1 MRSPS
6 VIGSRVTVVGRAGL
20 AVALVLALTRAA
32 AAAPVVW
39 VIDDGEKIKQ
49 DEAPADLA
57 RGVGN
62 PVWFPGRPI
71 RLFAMR
77 NETVA
82 FQIVVA
88 AGEARLAGVSVDL
101 EGLASGD
108 ARIANAP
115 GAADPSR
122 YVGRPIERFV
132 EHFLAIARPSGG
144 KVPGESLGWAPGSGP
159 AAGRWTGRIP
169 DALIPVELAPAWWPY
184 PMTIAPRDNGIVWL
198 DVTVSKSQPAGL
210 YRGTV
215 VVKAAGEVL
224 ASIPMELDVAEST
237 LPDRPVRTM
246 LFYTRSEL
254 DRRLGAESGE
264 AAERQL
270 FRLLHRHRLT
280 PMHGALTAAEVA
292 RRLDVLDGSFYTAQ
306 NGYEG
311 PLEGVGDGVL
321 SLGTYGGFGAP
332 DASKLAAVEAIADR
346 LAQSS
351 LLATTDTFVYAVDED
366 CESPHG
372 AAWKRLIAGS
382 KNPNVKKV
390 RVAWTCSADATKQ
403 PVDLPIQAAAFDPK
417 QTARARAQGKEV
429 WAYNGHLPQ
438 TASFLT
444 DTPAVGPRVNGW
456 LSGMFDIGRWFF
468 WETTFW
474 YDDNRGGRGPYDPF
488 VTAETFHNA
497 DGDYSMGDGLLLY
510 PGKQVDMFTS
520 HSLGFDGVLASIR
533 LKNWRRGVEDAG
545 YFQLAHAKD
554 PARAEAIA
562 RGLLPVVLSAARDGK
577 PASWSDSGKLYFD
590 ARKAL
595 LTLIAK
601 GTSGGP
607 GIGALPGATG
617 PSMDAREPAETKPAS
632 RGCRGCVVGA
642 TSGARG
648 ASVALVAALVLLVR
662 RRSRL
667 PPLAPRAP
675 RAARTITAARTA
687 PRR

>member
-1 MRSPS
+1 M
-6 VIGSRVTVVGRAGL
+6 SRAGAAGL
-20 AVALVLALTRAA
+20 ALAFVLGLARAA

-39 VIDDGEKIKQ
+39 AIDDGEKIKQ
-49 DEAPADLA
+49 DEAPAQLA
-57 RGVGN
+57 SGTGN
-62 PVWFPGRPI
+62 PVWSPGQPI
-71 RLFAMR
+71 RLFAMK

-88 AGEARLAGVSVDL
+88 AGESLLSGVTVDL
-101 EGLASGD
+101 DALGSG
-108 ARIANAP
+108 AATLANAP
-115 GAADPSR
+115 GATDPGR

-132 EHFLAIARPSGG
+132 EHFLAITRPSGG

-159 AAGRWTGRIP
+159 SAGRWTGRVP
-169 DALIPVELAPAWWPY
+169 DALVPVEIAPAWSPY
-184 PMTIAPRDNGIVWL
+184 PMTIAARENGIVWL
-198 DVTVSKSQPAGL
+198 DVTVSKTQPAGL

-215 VVKAAGEVL
+215 VVKAAGNVL
-224 ASIPMELDVAEST
+224 ASLPVELDVVDST
-237 LPDRPVRTM
+237 LPERPVRTM
-246 LFYTRSEL
+246 LFYSRGEL
-254 DRRLGAESGE
+254 DRRMGPASGE

-270 FRLLHRHRLT
+270 FRLLHRHRLA
-280 PMHGALTAAEVA
+280 PMHGALTAEDAA
-292 RRLDVLDGSFYTAQ
+292 RRVDVLDGSFYTAQ

-311 PLEGVGDGVL
+311 PLEGMGDGVL

-366 CESPHG
+366 CESPYG
-372 AAWKRLIAGS
+372 AAWKKLLEGS
-382 KNPNVKKV
+382 KNPNVKHV
-390 RVAWTCSADATKQ
+390 RVGWTCSGDATKQ
-403 PVDLPIQAAAFDPK
+403 PVDLPIQASTFDPK
-417 QTARARAQGKEV
+417 KTARARGLGKEV

-474 YDDNRGGRGPYDPF
+474 YDDNRGGHGPYDPF

-510 PGKQVDMFTS
+510 PGKQVDRFTS

-533 LKNWRRGVEDAG
+533 LKNWRRGIEDAG
-545 YFQLAHAKD
+545 YFQLAHARD

-562 RGLLPVVLSAARDGK
+562 RGLLPAVLSAARDGK
-577 PASWSDSGKLYFD
+577 PASWSDAGKPFFD

-595 LTLIAK
+595 LALVPK
-601 GTSGGP
+601 GTNGGP
-607 GIGALPGATG
+607 GIGAQPRTAG
-617 PSMDAREPAETKPAS
+617 PSMDAREPAEAKPAS
-632 RGCRGCVVGA
+632 RGCRGCTLGA
-642 TSGARG
+642 GDGAGG
-648 ASVALVAALVLLVR
+648 AAVTFVAAVAVLAR
-662 RRSRL
+662 RRQ
-667 PPLAPRAP
+667 
-675 RAARTITAARTA
+675 T
-687 PRR
+687 RRS